1 MKSSNEPVVDTRQ
14 HQLEQLQ
21 DRFEVWR
28 SGRVGRAHLPREL
41 WSEAANVARQCGV
54 YRTAKVLRL
63 SYSSLK
69 QHVQG
74 DGLRR
79 RKLGRLGR
87 APKFVELRPLS
98 PAAMAECSVELENV
112 RGGKIKI
119 QLSGRAVGELSNL
132 ARLFWRE
139 L

>member
-14 HQLEQLQ
+14 QQLEQLR

-28 SGRVGRAHLPREL
+28 SGRVGRAHLPGEL

-63 SYSSLK
+63 SYHSLK

-79 RKLGRLGR
+79 GKLGR

-98 PAAMAECSVELENV
+98 PGAMAECSVELENV

-119 QLSGRAVGELSNL
+119 QLSGGAVGELSNL